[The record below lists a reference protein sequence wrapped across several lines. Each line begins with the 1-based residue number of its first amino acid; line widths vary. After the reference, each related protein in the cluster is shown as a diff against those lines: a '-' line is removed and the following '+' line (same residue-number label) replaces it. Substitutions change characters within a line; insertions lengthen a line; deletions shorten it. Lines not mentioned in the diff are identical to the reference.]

1 MSFQNAI
8 IANKLAE
15 QINGSY
21 VHKFAFQMTCLQMDV
36 IKTICKEK
44 NITIEQLSI
53 ENIFKYYKEHEITQ
67 L

>member
-1 MSFQNAI
+1 MNVQNAI
-8 IANKLAE
+8 IANELAE

-21 VHKFAFQMTCLQMDV
+21 AYKFAFQMTCLQMDV

-44 NITIEQLSI
+44 NITFEQLSI
-53 ENIFKYYKEHEITQ
+53 ENILEYYKEQEAQ

>member
-8 IANKLAE
+8 IANELAE

-44 NITIEQLSI
+44 NITFEQLSI
-53 ENIFKYYKEHEITQ
+53 EHILEYYKEHEITQ

>member
-1 MSFQNAI
+1 MNIQNAI
-8 IANKLAE
+8 TANELAE

-21 VHKFAFQMTCLQMDV
+21 AHKFAFQMTCLQMDV

-44 NITIEQLSI
+44 NITLEQLSI
-53 ENIFKYYKEHEITQ
+53 EHILEYYHEITQ